1 MEYQPL
7 PPVSTMQQLTNGGG
21 GGNNQNHGVVPSMTQ
36 NTLQSLNSM
45 QPPLLPLSMPLQ
57 VVHNLQQL
65 NNNNINTTNNNT
77 ILNNNNNNN
86 SQNLPPPSQ
95 LLQAIHQT
103 NGGNGPPNNTN
114 PNNPNNA
121 PNNGGTDDQGNR
133 WTQYQVQQLWRQHH
147 AYLNGK
153 VPPIVLQQMATSLR
167 VAKTDFYIN
176 DLPKL

>member
-21 GGNNQNHGVVPSMTQ
+21 GGNNQNHGVVAGMTQ

-77 ILNNNNNNN
+77 ILNNNNNN

-103 NGGNGPPNNTN
+103 NGGNGPPNNNNNTN

-153 VPPIVLQQMATSLR
+153 VPLLTTMR
-167 VAKTDFYIN
+167 GRGVAEIDFY
-176 DLPKL
+176 

>member
-21 GGNNQNHGVVPSMTQ
+21 GGGNNHQNGVMNGNGLQ
-36 NTLQSLNSM
+36 LNTM

-65 NNNNINTTNNNT
+65 NNNNNNINTPNNNT
-77 ILNNNNNNN
+77 ILNNTNNTQNTN
-86 SQNLPPPSQ
+86 SQNLPPPQQQ
-95 LLQAIHQT
+95 LLQAIHQQ
-103 NGGNGPPNNTN
+103 GGNGPNSNPPNNT
-114 PNNPNNA
+114 P
-121 PNNGGTDDQGNR
+121 NGGATDDQGNR

-153 VPPIVLQQMATSLR
+153 VEVGIFFRKNAERWRWKKENLH
-167 VAKTDFYIN
+167 
-176 DLPKL
+176 

>member
-7 PPVSTMQQLTNGGG
+7 PPVSTMQQLSNGGG
-21 GGNNQNHGVVPSMTQ
+21 GGNNQNHQNGITGMNQ
-36 NTLQSLNSM
+36 NTLQLNSM

-77 ILNNNNNNN
+77 ILNNNNN

-103 NGGNGPPNNTN
+103 NGVNGPPTNTN
-114 PNNPNNA
+114 PNNPNNTQ
-121 PNNGGTDDQGNR
+121 NNGTTDDQGNR

-153 VPPIVLQQMATSLR
+153 VPTN
-167 VAKTDFYIN
+167 N
-176 DLPKL
+176 DKPFFVEK

>member
-7 PPVSTMQQLTNGGG
+7 PPVSTMQQLSGG
-21 GGNNQNHGVVPSMTQ
+21 GGNNQNHAPMNQ
-36 NTLQSLNSM
+36 NTLQLNSM

-77 ILNNNNNNN
+77 ILTNNNNSNNN

-103 NGGNGPPNNTN
+103 NNGGNGGNGPPNNNPN
-114 PNNPNNA
+114 PNNP
-121 PNNGGTDDQGNR
+121 PNNGAGTDDQGNR

-147 AYLNGK
+147 AYLNGN
-153 VPPIVLQQMATSLR
+153 VANIVNYVKRYNNAEN
-167 VAKTDFYIN
+167 I
-176 DLPKL
+176 